1 MLSCLL
7 SAGLKAKQTKTRQI
21 GTHQKPDEPEES
33 EPECYSFLGF
43 FCGRNSKNEYRLSDD
58 EKRSQD
64 QGAATNL
71 SGLLYYLVF
80 DE

>member
-1 MLSCLL
+1 MER
-7 SAGLKAKQTKTRQI
+7 KAK
-21 GTHQKPDEPEES
+21 
-33 EPECYSFLGF
+33 
-43 FCGRNSKNEYRLSDD
+43 NEVQVEFVCED

>member
-1 MLSCLL
+1 MNQRKVSQSVTLSWGF
-7 SAGLKAKQTKTRQI
+7 SVERKAK
-21 GTHQKPDEPEES
+21 
-33 EPECYSFLGF
+33 
-43 FCGRNSKNEYRLSDD
+43 NEVQVEFVCED